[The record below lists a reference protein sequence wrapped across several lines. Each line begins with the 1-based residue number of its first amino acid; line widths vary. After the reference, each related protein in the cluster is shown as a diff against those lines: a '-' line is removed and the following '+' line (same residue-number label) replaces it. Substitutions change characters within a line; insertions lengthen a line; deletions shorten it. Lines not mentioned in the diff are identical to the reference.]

1 MVHSSENI
9 KNTREKKLKFV
20 NAISSCLYDIKA
32 YNLPRVCTNYGLEK
46 GEESE
51 AYSSKNN
58 YIRSRID
65 HKSLEELISLAEK
78 ILHDYYDLELENL
91 ILLESESNLT
101 KKITNLTLLDLF
113 DYLDQIS
120 LYGRLNSEEFL
131 LKIKES
137 CIAWSS
143 EKISLIPSLTWTKH
157 YNKWSWFYT
166 DSFNQWHFL
175 DNSGLVK
182 EILELNKLP
191 QSKIFSFIEL
201 LVSPEIRREEDAKI
215 AVENINKFI
224 SKDGF
229 LLKQV
234 DTISNKPIF
243 KIKESSSKIISQS
256 FGNNLDAKKEI
267 SSKFIIEHID
277 DCKKYI
283 EQNKY
288 YDAISDARSL
298 VESVFEYILEEHN
311 VSYNLCNGDLGKLFR
326 EIKKVLNFEA
336 QNLKTKVKDETLQE
350 AFIKISG
357 SLEQIVMSIGTISN
371 KMSKR
376 HSRSS
381 ESFEHHALLAV
392 NCAYT
397 VCNFVFDSYKYQKSK
412 NL

>member
-1 MVHSSENI
+1 
-9 KNTREKKLKFV
+9 
-20 NAISSCLYDIKA
+20 
-32 YNLPRVCTNYGLEK
+32 
-46 GEESE
+46 
-51 AYSSKNN
+51 
-58 YIRSRID
+58 
-65 HKSLEELISLAEK
+65 LISLAEK

-91 ILLESESNLT
+91 ILLESESNLI

-137 CIAWSS
+137 CMACSS
-143 EKISLIPSLTWTKH
+143 EKVSLIPSLTWAKN

-175 DNSGLVK
+175 DNSGLIK

-201 LVSPEIRREEDAKI
+201 LVSPEVRREEDVKI
-215 AVENINKFI
+215 VLENINKFI

-234 DTISNKPIF
+234 YTISNKPIF
-243 KIKESSSKIISQS
+243 KIRESSSKIISQS

-283 EQNKY
+283 EQSKY

-311 VSYNLCNGDLGKLFR
+311 VSYNNCNGDLGKLFR
-326 EIKKVLNFEA
+326 EIKKALNFEA

-381 ESFEHHALLAV
+381 ESLEHHALLAV

>member
-1 MVHSSENI
+1 M
-9 KNTREKKLKFV
+9 
-20 NAISSCLYDIKA
+20 YGIKA
-32 YNLPRVCTNYGLEK
+32 YNLPTVCSNYDLEK

-58 YIRSRID
+58 YIKSRIN
-65 HKSLEELISLAEK
+65 HKSLEELISLAGR

-91 ILLESESNLT
+91 VLLENESNLT

-120 LYGRLNSEEFL
+120 LYGRLTPEDFL
-131 LKIKES
+131 LKIKEGF
-137 CIAWSS
+137 IAWND
-143 EKISLIPSLTWTKH
+143 EKINLIPSLMWTKH
-157 YNKWSWFYT
+157 YNKWCWFYT

-182 EILELNKLP
+182 EVLELNKLP
-191 QSKIFSFIEL
+191 QSKIFSFIEI
-201 LVSPEIRREEDAKI
+201 LVSPEVRREEDAKI
-215 AVENINKFI
+215 LLESINKFL

-234 DTISNKPIF
+234 DTISNKPIY
-243 KIKESSSKIISQS
+243 KIKDASLKIISQN
-256 FGNNLDAKKEI
+256 FCNNLDWAKEI

-283 EQNKY
+283 EQGKY

-298 VESVFEYILEEHN
+298 VESVFGHILEKNNVDYEH
-311 VSYNLCNGDLGKLFR
+311 CNGDLGKLFR

-336 QNLKTKVKDETLQE
+336 QNLKTKVKDPSLQE

-357 SLEQIVMSIGTISN
+357 SLEEIVKSIGTISN

-392 NCAYT
+392 NCSYT
-397 VCNFVFDSYKYQKSK
+397 LCNFIFDSYKYQKSK
-412 NL
+412 NSTSS

>member
-1 MVHSSENI
+1 VVHSSENI

-32 YNLPRVCTNYGLEK
+32 YNLPKVCTNYGLEK

-58 YIRSRID
+58 YIRTRID

-91 ILLESESNLT
+91 ILLESEANLT

-131 LKIKES
+131 LKIEES
-137 CIAWSS
+137 CIALSS

-157 YNKWSWFYT
+157 YNKWSWFS
-166 DSFNQWHFL
+166 DSLNQWHFL

-201 LVSPEIRREEDAKI
+201 LVSPEIRREEDSKI
-215 AVENINKFI
+215 VVENINNFI

-243 KIKESSSKIISQS
+243 KIKELSSKIISQS

-298 VESVFEYILEEHN
+298 VESVFEYILEKHN
-311 VSYNLCNGDLGKLFR
+311 VSYVNCKGDLGRLFK
-326 EIKKVLNFEA
+326 EIKNVLNFEA
-336 QNLKTKVKDETLQE
+336 HNIKTKVKDETLQD

-357 SLEQIVMSIGTISN
+357 CLEQIVMSIGTISN

>member
-20 NAISSCLYDIKA
+20 NAISSCLFNIKA
-32 YNLPRVCTNYGLEK
+32 YNLPKVCTNYGLEK

-58 YIRSRID
+58 YIRTRID

-91 ILLESESNLT
+91 ILLESEANLT

-182 EILELNKLP
+182 EIFELNKLP

-215 AVENINKFI
+215 VVENINKFI

-288 YDAISDARSL
+288 CDAISDARSL
-298 VESVFEYILEEHN
+298 VESVFEYILAEHN
-311 VSYNLCNGDLGKLFR
+311 VSYDNCNGDLGKLFR

-357 SLEQIVMSIGTISN
+357 SLEQIVISIGTISN

>member
-1 MVHSSENI
+1 VSQNSENI
-9 KNTREKKLKFV
+9 KNVREKKLKFV

-32 YNLPRVCTNYGLEK
+32 YNLPKICSNYGLEN

-91 ILLESESNLT
+91 ILLESESNLI

-137 CIAWSS
+137 CMACSS
-143 EKISLIPSLTWTKH
+143 EKVSLIPSLTWAKN

-175 DNSGLVK
+175 DNSGLIK

-201 LVSPEIRREEDAKI
+201 LVSPEVRREEDVKI
-215 AVENINKFI
+215 VLENINKFI

-234 DTISNKPIF
+234 YTISNKPIF
-243 KIKESSSKIISQS
+243 KIRESSSKIISQS

-283 EQNKY
+283 EQSKY

-311 VSYNLCNGDLGKLFR
+311 VSYNNCNGDLGKLFR
-326 EIKKVLNFEA
+326 EIKKALNFEA

-381 ESFEHHALLAV
+381 ESLEHHALLAV